1 MYKKY
6 SDISVRAS
14 TNHSGPQTVV
24 QIGPD
29 YGYFPNPAKTCLLV
43 KDAAR
48 KTASDIFTGT
58 GISITCEGKK
68 YLGAPL
74 GTDAFVHSFIHQQI
88 STWEKELKLLSKFA
102 VTQPHAAYAAFTHG
116 FTSKWTYL
124 TRVVPNVS
132 DLFAPLEAIIR
143 QIFLPS
149 VTGQSSSSDSER
161 ELLALPVRLGG
172 LGIISPTKLSS
183 LQYNASLKSL
193 CDLILKQ
200 STTYL
205 LSCTLAQQDA
215 KKTSSAARHLA
226 EKDSHTHLLSTFPL
240 HLWRILEASSE
251 KGSSS
256 GWLTAL
262 PLTSHGFALHKGD
275 F

>member
-1 MYKKY
+1 MYALALLQLIKSL
-6 SDISVRAS
+6 SDDAIKQIWYADDAAS
-14 TNHSGPQTVV
+14 CDQIEYIRSWWDKLV

-58 GISITCEGKK
+58 GISISCEGKK

-74 GTDAFVHSFIHQQI
+74 GTDAFVHSATNLH
-88 STWEKELKLLSKFA
+88 LGKFA
-102 VTQPHAAYAAFTHG
+102 ITQPHAAYAAFTHG

-149 VTGQSSSSDSER
+149 VTGQSSLSDSER

-172 LGIISPTKLSS
+172 LGIINPTKLCS
-183 LQYNASLKSL
+183 LQYNASLNITQSL

-200 STTYL
+200 STTYP

-215 KKTSSAARHLA
+215 MKTSSAARRLA
-226 EKDSHTHLLSTFPL
+226 EKTLTHIS
-240 HLWRILEASSE
+240 
-251 KGSSS
+251 
-256 GWLTAL
+256 
-262 PLTSHGFALHKGD
+262 
-275 F
+275 